1 MLVILKF
8 ILMKG
13 KVKQW
18 GNSLGI
24 RIPKVIAEE
33 MNLKDGINLEMKL
46 SGRELIISRAKYD
59 LGELLAQVNSANKHD
74 EIDWGKSVG
83 KEIW

>member
-1 MLVILKF
+1 
-8 ILMKG
+8 MKG

-33 MNLKDGINLEMKL
+33 MNLKDGVNLEMRL

-59 LGELLAQVNSANKHD
+59 LGELLAEVNSANKHD
-74 EIDWGKSVG
+74 EIVWGDSVG
-83 KEIW
+83 KEVW